1 MTLGA
6 ASGEDCEPTYLVPAA
21 LERQRGDG
29 RIHLAVPEHT
39 STGREG
45 GHSTLQCRAGQG
57 RGEGSLLSLVCL
69 AVKDSHHSVP

>member
-1 MTLGA
+1 MRQERTG
-6 ASGEDCEPTYLVPAA
+6 EPTHLVPAA

-45 GHSTLQCRAGQG
+45 GHSTLQGKAGQ
-57 RGEGSLLSLVCL
+57 GEGSLLPLVCL
-69 AVKDSHHSVP
+69 AVKDGHHSVP